1 MSDIQDATKIWQ
13 WYDKGVEHHN
23 KMNLYSDTETFY
35 NMTEANQWAGIES
48 GDEKLSSHDFI
59 TGVVEHKTA
68 MIAMNAMTINYS
80 PLNTDG
86 DQAVYQDAC
95 EKLNA
100 FAASKWELTKMDI
113 ADWEAVNAACITGD
127 SYLFFYNSNLDHQM
141 IDRTNIYFTDEQ
153 EKDIQKQKRTIIYER
168 RFVDDVKED
177 ARNNGIDEQEIESI
191 VADDDTD
198 TLPTAAKQ
206 EVENDKKC
214 SCLLQIE
221 KKPLPPPNARPF
233 GIFISR
239 STKTVVYQPSTQIE
253 GLTKIP
259 IAKMMWYPKRG
270 SSRGIGEVKRLLN
283 NQINSNKLLYRREES
298 IKMSAFPKPVV
309 SGAISNPEDAKKV
322 GVVMKMKDSVLK
334 IGEAFG
340 YVSPQSATS
349 EPKELQEEYI
359 EKSRDL
365 ANAGDNATGNINP
378 EQASGAAIIAVRD
391 QQAIATNKPQA
402 YHRQFIEDI
411 AAIYLDTWTAYNPNG
426 LDIPIEEEQEDGTK
440 LLVNQTIPAEVLQ
453 SLNAQIRIDISP
465 TNPYSKF
472 AREQSLENA
481 LANGH
486 ITFDEYVEALDD
498 DGTAPK
504 GKFKDI
510 LDKRAALA
518 EQQAIMQEQSAQA
531 QLEQAMGMIDQQN
544 ALLAQ
549 YEGGMPVEMPQM

>member
-1 MSDIQDATKIWQ
+1 
-13 WYDKGVEHHN
+13 
-23 KMNLYSDTETFY
+23 
-35 NMTEANQWAGIES
+35 
-48 GDEKLSSHDFI
+48 
-59 TGVVEHKTA
+59 
-68 MIAMNAMTINYS
+68 
-80 PLNTDG
+80 
-86 DQAVYQDAC
+86 
-95 EKLNA
+95 
-100 FAASKWELTKMDI
+100 MDI
-113 ADWEAVNAACITGD
+113 ADWEMVNAACITGD
-127 SYLFFYNSNLDHQM
+127 SYLFFYNSNLDHQI
-141 IDRTNIYFTDEQ
+141 IDRTNIYFADEQ
-153 EKDIQKQKRTIIYER
+153 EKDVQKQKRGIIYER

-214 SCLLQIE
+214 SCLLCIE
-221 KKPLPPPNARPF
+221 KKSLPPPNAKPF

-283 NQINSNKLLYRREES
+283 NQINSNRLLHRREES
-298 IKMSAFPKPVV
+298 IKISAFPKPVV
-309 SGAISNPEDAKKV
+309 NTGMVSNPDDADKA
-322 GVVMKMKDSVLK
+322 GVIMKIRDSVTK

-359 EKSRDL
+359 SMSRDL

-378 EQASGAAIIAVRD
+378 EQASGAAIIAVKD

-411 AAIYLDTWTAYNPNG
+411 AAIWLDTWVAYNPNG
-426 LDIPIEEEQEDGTK
+426 MTVDIEQDGQ
-440 LLVNQTIPAEVLQ
+440 LVQQEIPAEVLQ
-453 SLNAQIRIDISP
+453 SLNVNIRIDVSP

-481 LANGH
+481 LGNGH

-510 LDKRAALA
+510 LDKRAALM
-518 EQQAIMQEQSAQA
+518 EQQALEKEQSAQA
-531 QLEQAMGMIDQQN
+531 QLEQAMGIIDQQN

-549 YEGGMPVEMPQM
+549 YEGGSQNAM